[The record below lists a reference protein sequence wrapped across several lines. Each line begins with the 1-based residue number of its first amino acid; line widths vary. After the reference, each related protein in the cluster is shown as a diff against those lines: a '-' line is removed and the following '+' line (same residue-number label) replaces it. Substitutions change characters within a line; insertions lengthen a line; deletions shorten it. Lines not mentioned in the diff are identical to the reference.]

1 MGPSVILLLAE
12 SHRNES
18 YNSLT
23 IMHLPPVV
31 AKTQEFLREHEGQT
45 LFIVRCIAALEI
57 ALLLMILGAM
67 LYITFLG

>member
-1 MGPSVILLLAE
+1 MHHKP
-12 SHRNES
+12 

-23 IMHLPPVV
+23 TMHIPPVV
-31 AKTQEFLREHEGQT
+31 AKTQQFLREHEGQT
-45 LFIVRCIAALEI
+45 LFIVRCIAALEV